1 MARRRLE
8 FFAGRRVFLT
18 GATSGIG
25 REMAL
30 QLRAAGALVF
40 ATGRNAA
47 ALEEFGPAPATH
59 AADLSDPAAV
69 DDLAAW
75 LEREAGTL
83 DAVILNAGLGH
94 WRSIASETG
103 QTIDEVLA
111 VNLRA
116 PIQLTR
122 RLWPLLERSA
132 APRLAFVSSVAS
144 VFPGA
149 GYPVYAATKAGL
161 SHFARSV
168 AAEQDRVR
176 VTWIEPGPVTTD
188 FHRRAGISFT
198 RGQRLVFATARD
210 CAAFG
215 LRAIA
220 RGRGRAVHTP
230 VMKAVAAISTLA
242 PPLVALLARQ
252 RAGRRTPR

>member
-1 MARRRLE
+1 MARRRLD

-30 QLRAAGALVF
+30 QLRAAGARLF
-40 ATGRNAA
+40 ATGRDRE
-47 ALEEFGPAPATH
+47 ALAEFSGQP
-59 AADLSDPAAV
+59 ADLADPDAV
-69 DDLAAW
+69 ETLAVW

-83 DAVILNAGLGH
+83 DVVILNAGLGH
-94 WRSIASETG
+94 WRTIAAETG
-103 QTIDEVLA
+103 PTVDEVLA

-122 RLWPLLERSA
+122 RLWPLLERA
-132 APRLAFVSSVAS
+132 EAPRLGFVSSVAS

-168 AAEQDRVR
+168 AAEQSRVR
-176 VTWIEPGPVTTD
+176 VTWIEPGPTTTD
-188 FHRRAGISFT
+188 FHRRAGIAFSS
-198 RGQRLVFATARD
+198 GQRLVFATARD

-215 LRAIA
+215 LDAIA

-230 VMKAVAAISTLA
+230 LMKAVALLSSVA
-242 PPLVALLARQ
+242 PALMVSLARRRS
-252 RAGRRTPR
+252 RARG

>member
-30 QLRAAGALVF
+30 LLRDAGARLF

-47 ALEEFGPAPATH
+47 ALGEIGQAPATH
-59 AADLSDPAAV
+59 AADLSDPGAV
-69 DDLAAW
+69 DELSAW

-83 DAVILNAGLGH
+83 DVAILNAGLGH
-94 WRSIASETG
+94 WRTIATETG
-103 QTIDEVLA
+103 PTIDEVLA

-122 RLWPLLERSA
+122 RLWPLLVKSS

-149 GYPVYAATKAGL
+149 GYPVYAASKAGL

-188 FHRRAGISFT
+188 FHRRAGIAFSS
-198 RGQRLVFATARD
+198 RQRLVFATARG
-210 CAAFG
+210 CALFG
-215 LRAIA
+215 LDAIA

-230 VMKAVAAISTLA
+230 LMKAVATLSTVA
-242 PPLVALLARQ
+242 PALMTSLAR
-252 RAGRRTPR
+252 RRSRGRD